1 MSHTNSKSIDV
12 VYEDNHIIA
21 LNKESGILSQGDK
34 TNDESLIET
43 TKLFLKKNITNP
55 EMYL

>member
-1 MSHTNSKSIDV
+1 MKMSHTNSKSIDV

-43 TKLFLKKNITNP
+43 TKLFLKKKI
-55 EMYL
+55 

>member
-1 MSHTNSKSIDV
+1 MKMSHTNSKSIDV

-43 TKLFLKKNITNP
+43 TKLFKKKI
-55 EMYL
+55 

>member
-1 MSHTNSKSIDV
+1 MKMSHTNSKSIDV

-43 TKLFLKKNITNP
+43 TKLLKNITNP